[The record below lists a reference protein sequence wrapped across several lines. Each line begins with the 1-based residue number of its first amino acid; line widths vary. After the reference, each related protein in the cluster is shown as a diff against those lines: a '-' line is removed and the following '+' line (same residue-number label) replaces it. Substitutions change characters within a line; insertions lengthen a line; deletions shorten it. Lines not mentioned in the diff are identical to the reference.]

1 MAVNPGCTDAELISA
16 MCGQI
21 SRGIGHNC
29 PASIIQ
35 LAVSQVLDITSDM
48 SVYETNMNLLYKELT
63 ELGFSCVKPGG
74 TFYIFP
80 KALEEDAVA
89 FCKKALKYDL
99 VLVPSDTFGLPGY
112 FRMAYCIDTEKV
124 ERSLSALRRFVKEEY

>member
-1 MAVNPGCTDAELISA
+1 MTKYYANTIVGYSYSKSLSLPGERIGYVAVNPACTDAELISA

-48 SVYETNMNLLYKELT
+48 SAYETNRNLLYKELV

-74 TFYIFP
+74 TFYIFQRRW
-80 KALEEDAVA
+80 KRMRS
-89 FCKKALKYDL
+89 
-99 VLVPSDTFGLPGY
+99 PSV
-112 FRMAYCIDTEKV
+112 K
-124 ERSLSALRRFVKEEY
+124 RR